1 MVDEAAGKR
10 ELSARG
16 IPVPRGEV
24 VRADRVPDAAAR
36 TGFPV
41 VLKAVSTELAHK
53 SEAGAVRVGLRE
65 PEQVREA
72 VASMSG
78 LADRFLVERM
88 VGDAVAE
95 LIVGVRR
102 DPVFGPALTIGS
114 GGVLVE
120 LLRDTTS
127 LLLPV
132 SREQVREAVRRLRI
146 WPVLS
151 GYRGPAADV
160 PAVLDAIVAVAEFA
174 AERPDIC
181 ELDVNP
187 LLALP
192 EGHGAVAVDVLIRRT
207 DLED

>member
-1 MVDEAAGKR
+1 
-10 ELSARG
+10 
-16 IPVPRGEV
+16 
-24 VRADRVPDAAAR
+24 
-36 TGFPV
+36 
-41 VLKAVSTELAHK
+41 
-53 SEAGAVRVGLRE
+53 
-65 PEQVREA
+65 
-72 VASMSG
+72 
-78 LADRFLVERM
+78 
-88 VGDAVAE
+88 GDAVAE

-132 SREQVREAVRRLRI
+132 SREQVGGAVRQLRI

-151 GYRGPAADV
+151 GYRGSAADV

-174 AERPDIC
+174 ADRPDIC

-192 EGHGAVAVDVLIRRT
+192 EGRG
-207 DLED
+207 